1 MINRNHQKTINI
13 LNKMAKINNMS
24 CIPENIAIIN
34 NNNINYD
41 QKYNIFDLI
50 RYESLRYITISS
62 CLLMFFA

>member
-1 MINRNHQKTINI
+1 
-13 LNKMAKINNMS
+13 MAKINNMS